1 MRTYYIYL
9 YSQVNKLC
17 LAQRTH
23 YIYFYSQVNTLSCTK
38 DSLYIFIQSGKTLR
52 LVQWT
57 HLLLYSLPWELQSY
71 LGYKNCL
78 PYCLYIHHIIRQ
90 PYCTYTIFECN
101 NIVSMT
107 YDDLHGHGQV
117 LCLWFPGFNVKEQ
130 TVK

>member
-1 MRTYYIYL
+1 MSCTEITLYIFIVRTYYIYL

-57 HLLLYSLPWELQSY
+57 HCCTPYHESSNHTWGIKTAYLIVNTYITLLD
-71 LGYKNCL
+71 N
-78 PYCLYIHHIIRQ
+78 HTVHIQ
-90 PYCTYTIFECN
+90 F
-101 NIVSMT
+101 
-107 YDDLHGHGQV
+107 L
-117 LCLWFPGFNVKEQ
+117 NVI
-130 TVK
+130 TLFL